1 MQNVFSKLSTKTL
14 ALLLLVLP
22 AMTSCD
28 KCKDDDKPSDKAQ
41 FVGEWEIKSFT
52 IDGVEVKGS
61 VITSSKMEFEAYT
74 GNNGDFEWTIQFAD
88 GTNETQSGDYEV
100 DEADQEIEF
109 ENEEIEKPGR
119 DTSNNEQDNIT
130 EKIESSVKFG
140 VRPKISLILSNSCGN
155 KPSFFAVST
164 VGSDSSIAI
173 S

>member
-109 ENEEIEKPGR
+109 ENEEGERQKFDYDLEGDELELSGLSDGERVVLKAER
-119 DTSNNEQDNIT
+119 D
-130 EKIESSVKFG
+130 
-140 VRPKISLILSNSCGN
+140 
-155 KPSFFAVST
+155 
-164 VGSDSSIAI
+164 
-173 S
+173 